1 MAEWVVNASPVI
13 TLARAGHLDLL
24 QHEAVQPRLPLA
36 VRDEILAGAD
46 HDPARRAIQAG
57 WGEVVRVDPVE
68 AVVEWGLGR
77 GETAVLSSALAHR
90 QWTAVLDDAEAR
102 RCARSLG
109 ITVVGTLGLVL
120 RAARAKRIP
129 AAAPVVRALRDAGL
143 YLTDAVVARALAEV
157 LGEPWPASGG

>member
-1 MAEWVVNASPVI
+1 M
-13 TLARAGHLDLL
+13 
-24 QHEAVQPRLPLA
+24 
-36 VRDEILAGAD
+36 
-46 HDPARRAIQAG
+46 
-57 WGEVVRVDPVE
+57 
-68 AVVEWGLGR
+68 GLGR

-120 RAARAKRIP
+120 RAARTKRIP